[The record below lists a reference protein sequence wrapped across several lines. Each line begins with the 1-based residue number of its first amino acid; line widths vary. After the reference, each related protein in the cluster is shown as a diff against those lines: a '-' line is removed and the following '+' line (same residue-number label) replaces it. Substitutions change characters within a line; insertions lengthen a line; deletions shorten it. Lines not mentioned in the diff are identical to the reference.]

1 MPYLEFVLHP
11 QVRPA
16 TVERRPGIVGRTEI
30 DPRSSPTR
38 TNAAVTCS
46 GAGYVT
52 TDVERSCR
60 KPGRLDQILVE
71 VENQHDRAMLGQGAY
86 AAGTKPPPLTM
97 ATCHED
103 RIGHR
108 ASAILLR
115 RMYDRL
121 SP

>member
-52 TDVERSCR
+52 TDVERSCQNLPSSHGEPR
-60 KPGRLDQILVE
+60 R
-71 VENQHDRAMLGQGAY
+71 VENQHDCAMFGRARTQR
-86 AAGTKPPPLTM
+86 GTKPRPP
-97 ATCHED
+97 
-103 RIGHR
+103 
-108 ASAILLR
+108 
-115 RMYDRL
+115 
-121 SP
+121 